1 MLTYTEKHCS
11 PNTTDDRF
19 EELIEPSSPISLN
32 EEIFRAHL
40 GQDFVWF
47 LKIDISNKSSFKLL
61 YFGKYSYIQNILS

>member
-40 GQDFVWF
+40 GQDFV
-47 LKIDISNKSSFKLL
+47 
-61 YFGKYSYIQNILS
+61 